1 MEEQYGYNTI
11 EEQLNSL
18 TKKLRQVKKEVLEE
32 DLVNN
37 IYKLRDYN
45 TGKYYIYENGIVK
58 LED

>member
-1 MEEQYGYNTI
+1 MEEQYGYDTI

-18 TKKLRQVKKEVLEE
+18 TKKLRQVKKQALEN
-32 DLVNN
+32 DLVDNL
-37 IYKLRDYN
+37 YKVKDYN